1 MSGFILCDE
10 YYENPIFSEDEEK
23 NIAMWHAY
31 EREYE
36 LRQELADLECKYEN
50 WVVDSCC
57 PDYDGPDYDGPDYS
71 GLTTRINEI
80 YREGAT
86 LLDGTGITW
95 EEYEMAKKNLR

>member
-1 MSGFILCDE
+1 MSGFVFCDE
-10 YYENPIFSEDEEK
+10 YYENPIFSEDPEK
-23 NIAMWHAY
+23 DLIMWHTY

-36 LRQELADLECKYEN
+36 LRQELAVLEARYAN

-57 PDYDGPDYDGPDYS
+57 PDYDGPNYS
-71 GLTTRINEI
+71 GLATRIDEI
-80 YREGAT
+80 YVEVAT